1 MCRGTVIM
9 RIANIENGMR
19 HVNIEGKIVNM
30 NGYMLVVDDE
40 SGRTFVRYSRRNL
53 EDQIE
58 TGNHVRIYNG
68 QVVCYS
74 GILQLRMQP
83 NGRIAL
89 R

>member
-1 MCRGTVIM
+1 MM
-9 RIANIENGMR
+9 RIADIENGMR

-53 EDQIE
+53 ENQIE
-58 TGNHVRIYNG
+58 TGNHVRIHDC
-68 QVVCYS
+68 QAVCYS

-83 NGRIAL
+83 GGRIAL

>member
-1 MCRGTVIM
+1 M
-9 RIANIENGMR
+9 RIADIENGMR

-53 EDQIE
+53 EKQIE
-58 TGNHVRIYNG
+58 KGNRVRIYNC
-68 QVVCYS
+68 QAVSYS
-74 GILQLRMQP
+74 GILQLRIQP
-83 NGRIAL
+83 NGHIAV

>member
-1 MCRGTVIM
+1 MM
-9 RIANIENGMR
+9 RIADIEKGMR

-53 EDQIE
+53 EKQIE
-58 TGNHVRIYNG
+58 TGNHVRIYNC
-68 QVVCYS
+68 QAVNYS
-74 GILQLRMQP
+74 GILQLRVQP
-83 NGRIAL
+83 SGRIAP

>member
-1 MCRGTVIM
+1 M
-9 RIANIENGMR
+9 RIADIENGMR

-53 EDQIE
+53 EKQIE
-58 TGNHVRIYNG
+58 KGNRVRISNC
-68 QVVCYS
+68 QAVSYS
-74 GILQLRMQP
+74 GILQLRIQP
-83 NGRIAL
+83 NGHIAV